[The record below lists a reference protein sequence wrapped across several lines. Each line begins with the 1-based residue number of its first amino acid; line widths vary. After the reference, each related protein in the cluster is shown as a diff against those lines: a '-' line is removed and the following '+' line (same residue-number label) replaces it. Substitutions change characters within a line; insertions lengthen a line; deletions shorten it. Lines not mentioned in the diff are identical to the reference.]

1 VAFSS
6 STSGPLPPVELRRT
20 IVEWFGDEGR
30 HWCDALPDTVA
41 RLTALWK
48 LSPGKPL
55 AGATHALV
63 LDCLRADGS
72 PVVLKLPFVDN
83 ENRTEADAL
92 RLYDGDG
99 AVRLLDDD
107 PTSGALLLERLVP
120 GTPLLNLSDRNRAV
134 DIACSILCRLRRPVP
149 GGHRFPLLRDLA
161 ASWARHLPAKQNRL
175 AHPLPRQLVEEAAQ
189 LASDLAAWNGD
200 DVVVNR
206 DPHLA
211 NFLSA
216 RREPWLLIDP
226 KPVVGE
232 AAFDGSYLL
241 VANLEED
248 ATRAVA
254 SSAAERIAA
263 GLGVESGRVRTW
275 AFVRAIDSALWA
287 RGLGDVAKMSILI
300 AKARLLD
307 VA

>member
-1 VAFSS
+1 M
-6 STSGPLPPVELRRT
+6 
-20 IVEWFGDEGR
+20 
-30 HWCDALPDTVA
+30 
-41 RLTALWK
+41 
-48 LSPGKPL
+48 
-55 AGATHALV
+55 
-63 LDCLRADGS
+63 
-72 PVVLKLPFVDN
+72 
-83 ENRTEADAL
+83 
-92 RLYDGDG
+92 
-99 AVRLLDDD
+99 
-107 PTSGALLLERLVP
+107 
-120 GTPLLNLSDRNRAV
+120 
-134 DIACSILCRLRRPVP
+134 
-149 GGHRFPLLRDLA
+149 
-161 ASWARHLPAKQNRL
+161 
-175 AHPLPRQLVEEAAQ
+175 VEEAAL
-189 LASDLAAWNGD
+189 LAHDLAAWNGD

-241 VANLEED
+241 VANLEEG

-287 RGLGDVAKMSILI
+287 RGLGDVAKTAMLA
-300 AKARLLD
+300 AKARLLN